1 MIREA
6 FSQILTAHMCDWGVL
21 LLGVV
26 GVPGT
31 DERLDSIDVALF
43 SKGELE
49 VIPITHPALDVVVT
63 LAEGTIHNKSELSA
77 ALSGLCDAENIN
89 REHSRRVWR
98 CWLLETHL
106 QSLDSDPVYGL
117 LDLTEFWSQWGWP
130 DDAPTSMKS
139 DTVPSQS
146 EYHSDS
152 NYRHVIDEHV
162 FWIEQE
168 KAYLTSTQ
176 PRV

>member
-21 LLGVV
+21 LLGVL

-31 DERLDSIDVALF
+31 DERLDALDVALF
-43 SKGELE
+43 AKGELGI
-49 VIPITHPALDVVVT
+49 IPITHPALDVVVM
-63 LAEGTIHNKSELSA
+63 LAEGAMHNKSELSA
-77 ALSGLCDAENIN
+77 ALSELCDAEKIS

-98 CWLLETHL
+98 CWLLETL
-106 QSLDSDPVYGL
+106 LKSLDSDPVYGL
-117 LDLTEFWSQWGWP
+117 LDLTEFWSQWEWP

-139 DTVPSQS
+139 DTVLSQS

-152 NYRHVIDEHV
+152 NYGHVIAEHMR
-162 FWIEQE
+162 WIEQE
-168 KAYLTSTQ
+168 KAYLISI
-176 PRV
+176 